1 VSAQYSSGGSHGSGD
16 LSIYPPA
23 PTTFDSI
30 SFRNFPE
37 INSLAS
43 KLLPPPVHLEAKN
56 FAGKIRESGQ
66 RDGGAPVRIKLRT
79 RISLQYSFN
88 SESMVQ
94 QLPPKAETEV
104 RRKTSRPGGPAER
117 FAF

>member
-23 PTTFDSI
+23 PTTFDGI

-56 FAGKIRESGQ
+56 FAGKDSRVGTEGWWRASQNKTANMYII
-66 RDGGAPVRIKLRT
+66 AI
-79 RISLQYSFN
+79 
-88 SESMVQ
+88 
-94 QLPPKAETEV
+94 QL
-104 RRKTSRPGGPAER
+104 
-117 FAF
+117 